1 MNDISHPCIETSLER
16 FNFLKQNSAG
26 GMAMDVAE
34 GTGSHVTKFFSWLD
48 FLVFGAMLCLSAL
61 IGVYFGFFAK
71 KKQNTT
77 TEYLMGGKTMGI
89 FPISMSLIARYVE
102 TVVFKN
108 EASRKFTHAT

>member
-1 MNDISHPCIETSLER
+1 MSV
-16 FNFLKQNSAG
+16 NFT
-26 GMAMDVAE
+26 E
-34 GTGSHVTKFFSWLD
+34 GNGSHVTKFFSWLD
-48 FLVFGAMLCLSAL
+48 FLVFGVMLCLSAL

-102 TVVFKN
+102 SVIFYKYYRILH
-108 EASRKFTHAT
+108 E